1 MSSFSR
7 RILSP
12 DHCPT
17 DEERDGHDQCR
28 GQKDRDVPPPQVF
41 GARSGITEEAAQ
53 VEEQG
58 NQSNDGCDEATASI
72 FPPKP

>member
-1 MSSFSR
+1 M
-7 RILSP
+7 
-12 DHCPT
+12 
-17 DEERDGHDQCR
+17 
-28 GQKDRDVPPPQVF
+28 PPPQVF

-72 FPPKP
+72 FPPKPLIANAHLHTIAPWGDDLQYWLSTIPTF